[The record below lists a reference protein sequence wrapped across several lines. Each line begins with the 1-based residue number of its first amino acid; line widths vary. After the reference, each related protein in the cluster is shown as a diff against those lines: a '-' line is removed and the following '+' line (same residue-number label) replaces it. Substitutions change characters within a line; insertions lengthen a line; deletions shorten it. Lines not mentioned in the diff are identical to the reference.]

1 ATTCSVWATTI
12 RSSTGTPAPT
22 PGSSSTT
29 AATSLARGSTRSRSI
44 TGAPPRSSTLPV
56 RCSRTTSVASTGRS
70 DPRRMRRAHLL
81 RAALAYLRIAVTPTA
96 VRGADLVEVQ
106 RRPSRALPPWI
117 DKWLSRCRDVAAVA
131 AAADRIDD
139 RGVAEK
145 LRLLHADL
153 ERLANIAD
161 EGTTRDVLTAVRD
174 DIGLGRAMTL
184 LDGGRGGDGSSH
196 LDDLEGLLQVADLHD
211 DPAGFDP

>member
-1 ATTCSVWATTI
+1 M
-12 RSSTGTPAPT
+12 RSLLLAPHVAL
-22 PGSSSTT
+22 
-29 AATSLARGSTRSRSI
+29 AAAGV
-44 TGAPPRSSTLPV
+44 P
-56 RCSRTTSVASTGRS
+56 VASILEPDVLDRVG
-70 DPRRMRRAHLL
+70 L
-81 RAALAYLRIAVTPTA
+81 RAALAYLRVAVTPTA

-117 DKWLSRCRDVAAVA
+117 DKWLSRCRDVASVA

-196 LDDLEGLLQVADLHD
+196 LDDLEGGVVRPRVVRGDAEPDVGVLKARDAAPRARGRLHLEERG
-211 DPAGFDP
+211 PHSWPRPS